1 MNTDNQIQSHKEAV
15 IYFISRLDLEM
26 LDAVLDEQYNY
37 NDYGKEE
44 LLYNLRI
51 VFNDFEEGGDA
62 FLEVH
67 KNSCDCSL
75 KNESHN
81 AVTFIGNS
89 SKRFL
94 DLIIQC
100 EKDKVVDVF
109 ECTSMKNHD
118 SSVQKGARMFLDEIP
133 F

>member
-1 MNTDNQIQSHKEAV
+1 MNTDNKIQSHKEAV

-26 LDAVLDEQYNY
+26 LDAILDEQYNY

-51 VFNDFEEGGDA
+51 VFEQFEEGGDA

-67 KNSCDCSL
+67 KSSCDCSL

-94 DLIIQC
+94 DLIVQC

-109 ECTSMKNHD
+109 ECASMKNHD
-118 SSVQKGARMFLDEIP
+118 NSIQKGERIFLDEIP